1 VGFFGIG
8 KSGVVAKKISSTFSS
23 VGVLSHFIHPVEAL
37 HGDLG
42 PLSAGDV
49 CILISNSGNTG
60 EMVDLL
66 EFLHSFDATTVA
78 ITSDPESKLGM
89 GVDYHI
95 NTKIEHEGAVVD
107 LVPMA
112 STTVTMAIG
121 DCLANALMAK
131 NHFTKQEYGRM
142 HPGGAI
148 GKRLFLSVED
158 LLCRNI
164 PKTRPTDTLA
174 EVALKI
180 SKGKKGIA
188 VIRDEGEY
196 VEGILTD
203 GDLRRL
209 IESGADFNNLIAE
222 EVMSKKPITV
232 LQEESAI
239 EALKIIEN
247 YNITQLVVRNE
258 AGEFEGVLHVH
269 DIIDE
274 GLN

>member
-1 VGFFGIG
+1 
-8 KSGVVAKKISSTFSS
+8 
-23 VGVLSHFIHPVEAL
+23 
-37 HGDLG
+37 
-42 PLSAGDV
+42 
-49 CILISNSGNTG
+49 
-60 EMVDLL
+60 
-66 EFLHSFDATTVA
+66 
-78 ITSDPESKLGM
+78 
-89 GVDYHI
+89 VDYHI
-95 NTKIEHEGAVVD
+95 NTKIEDEGAVVD

-112 STTVTMAIG
+112 STTVTMVIG
-121 DCLANALMAK
+121 DCIANALMV
-131 NHFTKQEYGRM
+131 NRHFNKQEYGRL
-142 HPGGAI
+142 HPGGSI
-148 GKRLFLSVED
+148 GKRLLLKVED
-158 LLCRNI
+158 LLHRDI
-164 PKTRPTDTLA
+164 PKTRATDTIA
-174 EVALKI
+174 EVAVKI

-188 VIRDEGEY
+188 VIRDEEEY

-247 YNITQLVVRNE
+247 YDITQLVITNE
-258 AGEFEGVLHVH
+258 SGEFEGVLHVH